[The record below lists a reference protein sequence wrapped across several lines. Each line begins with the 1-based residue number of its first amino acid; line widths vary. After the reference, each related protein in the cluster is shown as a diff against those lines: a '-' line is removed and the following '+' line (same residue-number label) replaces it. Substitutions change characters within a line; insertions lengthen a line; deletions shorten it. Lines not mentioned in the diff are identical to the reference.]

1 MKEKITSLVLVLV
14 VAMSMT
20 VGASAASY
28 IPDDVTYQNL
38 NGQQLAIKTY
48 TLLPDQDPA
57 DLYEEDFEHDGFLY
71 SMGDIIKEEQ
81 AKLGFFREDIRLYYP
96 LSSLNHFFSATD
108 NADEMQARLN
118 ALPTSITEKLGQ
130 IEISHKG
137 DRFCFHI
144 PKEGTVYVHDNTAPN
159 EFIKSLVELVAKH
172 DCTMNE
178 ILDLFHTYSQNIIT
192 EEINND
198 EFDRLIRFA
207 DKPEDTYYYCFKDE
221 GCHIIYHRFLPEDYA
236 DFDF

>member
-1 MKEKITSLVLVLV
+1 MGYDKLER
-14 VAMSMT
+14 
-20 VGASAASY
+20 
-28 IPDDVTYQNL
+28 NL
-38 NGQQLAIKTY
+38 I
-48 TLLPDQDPA
+48 
-57 DLYEEDFEHDGFLY
+57 
-71 SMGDIIKEEQ
+71 DIIKEEQ
-81 AKLGFFREDIRLYYP
+81 AKLGFFKEDIRLYYP

-192 EEINND
+192 EEMNNG

-207 DKPEDTYYYCFKDE
+207 ETRRHLLLLFQRRRLP
-221 GCHIIYHRFLPEDYA
+221 YHLPPLPAGRLRRLRFLRRNAYVYSCNL
-236 DFDF
+236 

>member
-1 MKEKITSLVLVLV
+1 M
-14 VAMSMT
+14 
-20 VGASAASY
+20 
-28 IPDDVTYQNL
+28 
-38 NGQQLAIKTY
+38 
-48 TLLPDQDPA
+48 
-57 DLYEEDFEHDGFLY
+57 
-71 SMGDIIKEEQ
+71 
-81 AKLGFFREDIRLYYP
+81 
-96 LSSLNHFFSATD
+96 
-108 NADEMQARLN
+108 
-118 ALPTSITEKLGQ
+118 
-130 IEISHKG
+130 
-137 DRFCFHI
+137 
-144 PKEGTVYVHDNTAPN
+144 
-159 EFIKSLVELVAKH
+159 ELVANH

>member
-1 MKEKITSLVLVLV
+1 MGYDKLER
-14 VAMSMT
+14 
-20 VGASAASY
+20 
-28 IPDDVTYQNL
+28 NL
-38 NGQQLAIKTY
+38 I
-48 TLLPDQDPA
+48 
-57 DLYEEDFEHDGFLY
+57 
-71 SMGDIIKEEQ
+71 DIIKEEQ
-81 AKLGFFREDIRLYYP
+81 AKLGFFREDIHLYYP
-96 LSSLNHFFSATD
+96 LSSLNHFFSAKD
-108 NADEMQARLN
+108 SADAMQERLN
-118 ALPTSITEKLGQ
+118 ALPASITEKLGQ
-130 IEISHKG
+130 IEVSHKG

-159 EFIKSLVELVAKH
+159 EFIKSLVE
-172 DCTMNE
+172 
-178 ILDLFHTYSQNIIT
+178 FHTYSQNIIT